1 MQARRCHKEIKIKT
15 AKAWVWVFTKFLW
28 HMQADYVHLLS
39 KNPENGAR
47 LSEKKQLE
55 KQAWCRS
62 ITWKI
67 TTTNWAKT
75 VHLNVPT

>member
-1 MQARRCHKEIKIKT
+1 MQARRCNKEIKIKT

-55 KQAWCRS
+55 KQA
-62 ITWKI
+62 
-67 TTTNWAKT
+67 
-75 VHLNVPT
+75 